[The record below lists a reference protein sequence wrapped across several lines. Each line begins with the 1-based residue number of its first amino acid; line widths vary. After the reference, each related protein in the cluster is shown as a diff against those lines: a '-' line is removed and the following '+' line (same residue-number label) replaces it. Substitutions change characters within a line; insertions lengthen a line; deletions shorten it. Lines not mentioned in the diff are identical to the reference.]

1 MQSKS
6 RKPKS
11 GNRYGNLEPS
21 QPNERARFESMVEEK
36 FLEIVRRRSNWE
48 WKVQRLVVESQH
60 MMDYNV
66 SSKKEQRGILAGM
79 LLGVAKR
86 RGDNFSIAHRPSQI
100 GYLLFKKDLLEKIT
114 RKPVSLRELNT
125 AKGDRILSV
134 EPKLI
139 PLSRVLVK
147 KLYPGGVKTITRK
160 FLNFLTPQGIAIWFM
175 DKGGKS
181 FKKKAGRIHA
191 LEVTLNTH
199 SSKEVNETIVAYFA
213 EVWGINWGLS
223 RNQGRYRLR
232 LGTRA
237 GKSVLSFLKP
247 YIHSSMLSKI
257 ETSYNTT
264 AAT

>member
-1 MQSKS
+1 VSAPECGVIFQKNFQIARGCSKLG
-6 RKPKS
+6 R
-11 GNRYGNLEPS
+11 
-21 QPNERARFESMVEEK
+21 
-36 FLEIVRRRSNWE
+36 
-48 WKVQRLVVESQH
+48 KVQRLVVESQH

-86 RGDNFSIAHRPSQI
+86 EGYNFSMAHRPSQI
-100 GYLLFKKDLLEKIT
+100 SYLLFKKTLLEQIT
-114 RKPVSLRELNT
+114 RKPVSLRERKTL
-125 AKGDRILSV
+125 KGDRILSV

-160 FLNFLTPQGIAIWFM
+160 FLNVLTPQGIAIWFM

-199 SSKEVNETIVAYFA
+199 LSKEANEMIVAYFA
-213 EVWGINWGLS
+213 EVWGIHWGLS
-223 RNQGRYRLR
+223 KNQGKYRLR
-232 LGTRA
+232 LGTQA
-237 GKSVLSFLKP
+237 GKSVLAFLKP
-247 YIHSSMLSKI
+247 YIHSSMLKKI
-257 ETSYNTT
+257 NTSYNKT